1 MYHIWYV
8 SFRDLY
14 IISDFFLT
22 PLYVY
27 VSLKKRM
34 PNVAKTHIFKLIF
47 IFFISKF
54 SEASMNVPVF
64 FKTNVIFLAIYLMVQ
79 ALKG

>member
-14 IISDFFLT
+14 IISDFFN
-22 PLYVY
+22 PLICLCQFKETNAECSENSYIQIDIHFFY
-27 VSLKKRM
+27 FK
-34 PNVAKTHIFKLIF
+34 IFRGF
-47 IFFISKF
+47 NERSSFFLNKCDF
-54 SEASMNVPVF
+54 SGN
-64 FKTNVIFLAIYLMVQ
+64 YLVVQ